1 LRRGLSGLSRDPAF
15 DGLRWRDAP
24 RERGPPKTL
33 CNHRQR
39 WSSNGIFAPMT
50 DGLAAKE
57 AAPKTVMIDLAG
69 CRQVGKARI
78 DTLAARER
86 PPLPP

>member
-1 LRRGLSGLSRDPAF
+1 
-15 DGLRWRDAP
+15 
-24 RERGPPKTL
+24 
-33 CNHRQR
+33 
-39 WSSNGIFAPMT
+39 MT
-50 DGLAAKE
+50 DGLADKE

>member
-1 LRRGLSGLSRDPAF
+1 
-15 DGLRWRDAP
+15 
-24 RERGPPKTL
+24 
-33 CNHRQR
+33 
-39 WSSNGIFAPMT
+39 MT

-69 CRQVGKARI
+69 CRQFGKARI